1 MKAATMPGRAIG
13 STMRRNAP
21 HTEQP
26 STRAAC
32 SSSSGMVSNWSRMIQ
47 ITIGSTVSV

>member
-21 HTEQP
+21 QTEQP
-26 STRAAC
+26 STSAAC
-32 SSSSGMVSNWSRMIQ
+32 SSSIGMVSNWSRMIQ